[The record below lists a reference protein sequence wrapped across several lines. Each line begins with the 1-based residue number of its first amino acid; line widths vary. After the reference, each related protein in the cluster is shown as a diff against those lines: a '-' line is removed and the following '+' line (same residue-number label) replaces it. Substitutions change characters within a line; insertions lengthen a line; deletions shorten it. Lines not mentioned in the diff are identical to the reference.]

1 MDDFE
6 NSVGCYIVDSARLM
20 RKVFDRRVKK
30 LGVTRSQWSVL
41 MNLKCREGI
50 TQSELAELVEIE
62 KPSLV
67 RLLDKLE
74 DSGMVMRKGDK
85 EDRRIKRVYLTES
98 AWGLI
103 AEINKEGLILRK
115 EFLMGISEE
124 NQKNLIELLGKVKH
138 NLIILSDEN
147 I

>member
-1 MDDFE
+1 MSESE
-6 NSVGCYIVDSARLM
+6 NNIGCFIIESARLM

-41 MNLKCREGI
+41 INLKHNEGI

-67 RLLDKLE
+67 RHLDKLE
-74 DSGMVMRKGDK
+74 DSGMVKRKGDDT
-85 EDRRIKRVYLTES
+85 DRRIKRIYLTKS
-98 AWGLI
+98 AWDLI

-115 EFLMGISEE
+115 EFLMGISEKD
-124 NQKNLIELLGKVKH
+124 QKNLIELLGKVKH
-138 NLIILSDEN
+138 NL
-147 I
+147 

>member
-1 MDDFE
+1 MSEAE
-6 NSVGCYIVDSARLM
+6 NNVGCFIIESARLM

-41 MNLKCREGI
+41 INLKHHEGI

-67 RLLDKLE
+67 KLLDKLE
-74 DSGMVMRKGDK
+74 SSDMVIRKGD
-85 EDRRIKRVYLTES
+85 EIDRRIKRVFLTES

-103 AEINKEGLILRK
+103 TEINKEGLILRQ
-115 EFLMGISEE
+115 EFLMGISAKE
-124 NQKNLIELLGKVKH
+124 QQNLIELLGKVKH
-138 NLIILSDEN
+138 NLITLSE